1 LPFAS
6 AVAHVT
12 EYQPGVCNIGR
23 DERRKRRVA
32 GVAGFVGAVAY
43 VGVVLWTGLPDRYLL
58 GTFAFLFGGFVG
70 VFQDYFRF
78 CVGFAAL
85 ARYDL
90 SGSGDEAGTVADA
103 AAVRRDR
110 RRALQILAYAAL
122 SAGAVTAVC
131 YAVGT
136 TL

>member
-1 LPFAS
+1 MAG
-6 AVAHVT
+6 
-12 EYQPGVCNIGR
+12 YQPGVCNIGR

-32 GVAGFVGAVAY
+32 GIAGFVGAVAY
-43 VGVVLWTGLPDRYLL
+43 LGVVLWAGLPDRFLL

-78 CVGFAAL
+78 CVAFGAL

-90 SGSGDEAGTVADA
+90 SGSTDESGTVADA

-110 RRALQILAYAAL
+110 KRAAQILAYAAV
-122 SAGAVTAVC
+122 AAAAATAVVV
-131 YAVGT
+131 AAGT
-136 TL
+136 AL